1 MRLLGVIA
9 SAQAGRTTG
18 TGVVCRRGSRPTL
31 SLPDPGRVGGSRR
44 GVGGGRE
51 VLPEEIPHGVPDP
64 EVIFKTQGREEGGVG
79 TRPPTALPSPLGP
92 GFGGQLISVI
102 SVIQQKFFG
111 DLHQKYRKSLPRGH
125 TRRPTL
131 PIGGADPP
139 IHHLPP
145 PGHQTSKK
153 KPWPEHRWP
162 VGGMVPRKRDKLLVP
177 RVVWGHRRRPGTT
190 GPGRTPKR
198 KMEQVSSPLPE
209 TQTRERVRQK
219 PQPSFFRLQ
228 PATVG
233 SGGELQRPRF
243 GEGGGG
249 ARQYPL
255 RVARRDEVVPESMVA
270 SPSTAQG

>member
-79 TRPPTALPSPLGP
+79 TRPPTGLPSPLGP

-102 SVIQQKFFG
+102 LVIQQKCFG

-139 IHHLPP
+139 IHHSP
-145 PGHQTSKK
+145 HQVTKLQKK
-153 KPWPEHRWP
+153 KPGRNIGGRSEAWSPANVISCLSPGWFGATAAVPAQLVRAERQREKWSRGPARCLKPKRGSGSVRNHSRRFSASSQP
-162 VGGMVPRKRDKLLVP
+162 PLGVGGSCK
-177 RVVWGHRRRPGTT
+177 
-190 GPGRTPKR
+190 GRGLGR
-198 KMEQVSSPLPE
+198 
-209 TQTRERVRQK
+209 
-219 PQPSFFRLQ
+219 
-228 PATVG
+228 
-233 SGGELQRPRF
+233 
-243 GEGGGG
+243 GGGG